1 MKGMSNQLMKDGFSR
16 SGLFGVPA
24 CTYRVERIDHDQ
36 KHLYADLFNQYLFSR
51 RETLEKRVA
60 HRIGAGWF
68 DSEPVLFIVLA
79 NNPASMPVG
88 FIQLHL
94 MSSSAGTA
102 KATIVHDLYV
112 LPEYR
117 NNGAA
122 LKLTEAAVRFAIH
135 NKSAFIRLEI
145 LQENLSAK
153 KLFES
158 VGFKCQTPAPGF
170 NVYSIQLA

>member
-1 MKGMSNQLMKDGFSR
+1 MSNQLTKDRFSR
-16 SGLFGVPA
+16 FDPFGIPA
-24 CTYRVERIDHDQ
+24 CTYRVERIDQHQ
-36 KHLYADLFNQYLFSR
+36 KHLYTDLFNHYRLSR
-51 RETLEKRVA
+51 YDTLEETVS
-60 HRIGAGWF
+60 HCMGGGWF
-68 DSEPVLFIVLA
+68 DSEPVLFIVLTSY
-79 NNPASMPVG
+79 PASIPVG
-88 FIQLHL
+88 FIQLYL
-94 MSSSAGTA
+94 LSSSTHAA
-102 KATIVHDLYV
+102 KATIVNDLYV
-112 LPEYR
+112 LPDYR

-122 LKLTEAAVRFAIH
+122 LKLTEAAVKFAIY